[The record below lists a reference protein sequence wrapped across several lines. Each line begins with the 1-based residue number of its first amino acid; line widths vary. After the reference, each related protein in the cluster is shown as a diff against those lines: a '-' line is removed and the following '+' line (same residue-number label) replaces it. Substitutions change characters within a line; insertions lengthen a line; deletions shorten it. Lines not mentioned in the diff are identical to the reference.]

1 MASKTTKKKQKTL
14 RQLWYTVFPRKKS
27 WSGEAYY
34 DYNLL
39 ACVILLTCFG
49 LVMLYSTSA
58 YTAKVKYGSDMAFFG
73 KQAVIS
79 VGCIFGMMAIS
90 KADYHWIASWGTLLY
105 GVSNILLFATKYVGE
120 DVNGATRWIKLGPVQ
135 FQTAEIAKLAIILFI
150 PSVIVKMGRN
160 IKGWKSPLLLLFFGA
175 VTAVLTWKFTNNLS
189 SAMIIAGMTVV
200 LIIIAHPWGSRIAII
215 GGIASVPAV
224 IIIRSVAVQLAQSS
238 DSFRW
243 GRIQAWLN
251 PESESSGKGYQ
262 IMQGLYAL
270 GSGGLFGKG
279 LGNSAQKLGAVPE
292 AQNDMIFTIVCEE
305 LGVFGAAVLT
315 MLFVF
320 LLYRLFFIAQN
331 APDLLGALIVTGIFA
346 QVALQVILNIAVVLN
361 VVPAT
366 GITLP
371 FISYGGTSIVFLMA
385 EMGIALS
392 VADKIRLKDEY
403 TL

>member
-135 FQTAEIAKLAIILFI
+135 FQTAEIAKLAII
-150 PSVIVKMGRN
+150 KMGRN

-200 LIIIAHPWGSRIAII
+200 LIIVAHPWGTRIAII

-224 IIIRSVAVQLAQSS
+224 SIIRSVAVQLAQSS

-361 VVPAT
+361 VIPAT

>member
-189 SAMIIAGMTVV
+189 SAMIIARNDC
-200 LIIIAHPWGSRIAII
+200 GSDYRCP
-215 GGIASVPAV
+215 S
-224 IIIRSVAVQLAQSS
+224 
-238 DSFRW
+238 
-243 GRIQAWLN
+243 
-251 PESESSGKGYQ
+251 
-262 IMQGLYAL
+262 
-270 GSGGLFGKG
+270 
-279 LGNSAQKLGAVPE
+279 LGNQNCHYRRNCVGA
-292 AQNDMIFTIVCEE
+292 CC
-305 LGVFGAAVLT
+305 
-315 MLFVF
+315 
-320 LLYRLFFIAQN
+320 
-331 APDLLGALIVTGIFA
+331 
-346 QVALQVILNIAVVLN
+346 
-361 VVPAT
+361 
-366 GITLP
+366 
-371 FISYGGTSIVFLMA
+371 
-385 EMGIALS
+385 
-392 VADKIRLKDEY
+392 
-403 TL
+403 

>member
-200 LIIIAHPWGSRIAII
+200 LIIVAHPWGTRIAII

-224 IIIRSVAVQLAQSS
+224 SIIRSVAVQLAQSS
-238 DSFRW
+238 D
-243 GRIQAWLN
+243 
-251 PESESSGKGYQ
+251 SSGKGYQ

-361 VVPAT
+361 VIPAT

>member
-200 LIIIAHPWGSRIAII
+200 LIIVAHPWGTRIAII

-224 IIIRSVAVQLAQSS
+224 SIIRSVAVQLAQSS

-279 LGNSAQKLGAVPE
+279 LGNSAQKLGTGGLWSGGSDDAVCVPS
-292 AQNDMIFTIVCEE
+292 
-305 LGVFGAAVLT
+305 
-315 MLFVF
+315 
-320 LLYRLFFIAQN
+320 
-331 APDLLGALIVTGIFA
+331 
-346 QVALQVILNIAVVLN
+346 
-361 VVPAT
+361 VPAVFYRAECA
-366 GITLP
+366 G
-371 FISYGGTSIVFLMA
+371 SSGGADRDWYFCPGRSA
-385 EMGIALS
+385 GDPEYCRCAQCGSGHGNYPS
-392 VADKIRLKDEY
+392 VYQLWRYVHCVPDGGDGHRPERGG
-403 TL
+403 

>member
-135 FQTAEIAKLAIILFI
+135 FQTADLGTIDQQLLFQTGAF
-150 PSVIVKMGRN
+150 PHDTMHRLFYPRTPTFS
-160 IKGWKSPLLLLFFGA
+160 LLLQFLFLF
-175 VTAVLTWKFTNNLS
+175 L
-189 SAMIIAGMTVV
+189 
-200 LIIIAHPWGSRIAII
+200 P
-215 GGIASVPAV
+215 
-224 IIIRSVAVQLAQSS
+224 
-238 DSFRW
+238 
-243 GRIQAWLN
+243 GR
-251 PESESSGKGYQ
+251 Y
-262 IMQGLYAL
+262 
-270 GSGGLFGKG
+270 LF
-279 LGNSAQKLGAVPE
+279 
-292 AQNDMIFTIVCEE
+292 
-305 LGVFGAAVLT
+305 
-315 MLFVF
+315 
-320 LLYRLFFIAQN
+320 
-331 APDLLGALIVTGIFA
+331 
-346 QVALQVILNIAVVLN
+346 
-361 VVPAT
+361 
-366 GITLP
+366 
-371 FISYGGTSIVFLMA
+371 
-385 EMGIALS
+385 
-392 VADKIRLKDEY
+392 
-403 TL
+403 

>member
-1 MASKTTKKKQKTL
+1 MASKTKKKKQKTVGQLL
-14 RQLWYTVFPRKKS
+14 RIVFPSKRN

-39 ACVILLTCFG
+39 ACVILLICFG

-73 KQAVIS
+73 KQAAIS
-79 VGCIFGMMAIS
+79 VGCIGLMLVIS
-90 KADYHWIASWGTLLY
+90 KADYHWIAGWGTLAY
-105 GVSNILLFATKYVGE
+105 GVSNVLLFATKYVGE
-120 DVNGATRWIKLGPVQ
+120 NVNGATRWIKIGPVQ

-160 IKGWKSPLLLLFFGA
+160 IKGWKSPLLLLFLGA
-175 VTAVLTWKFTNNLS
+175 ITAVLTWKFTNNLS
-189 SAMIIAGMTVV
+189 SAMIIAGMTVI
-200 LIIIAHPWGSRIAII
+200 LIIVAHPWGARFAAVGIA
-215 GGIASVPAV
+215 ASVPAV
-224 IIIRSVAVQLAQSS
+224 FIIRSVAVQIAQNS

-305 LGVFGAAVLT
+305 LGVFGAALLT

-331 APDLLGALIVTGIFA
+331 APDLLGSLMVTGIFA

-361 VVPAT
+361 VIPAT